1 MLGHD
6 PRYFDGSRGG
16 LSGNGGG
23 GLLATS
29 CPLYLLICCCTW
41 WCSPWGVTDK
51 SLLSHRLLGRCVPRI
66 PAIPLAGG
74 SIVARKEF
82 YSLSLSLPSFRS
94 RCRTLSPSHFRG
106 NSLTSDDC
114 QSRPCITARRS
125 LLCICIFSC
134 FSLCLVF
141 RPHKKKKKKWRVLR
155 RHPTKKG
162 NSSFCCVLKPD
173 EKKYYTEGER
183 KKKKTEQFIFI

>member
-1 MLGHD
+1 MRRHRQEFTVAQAPWPLRAPNPGHTT
-6 PRYFDGSRGG
+6 SRR
-16 LSGNGGG
+16 LH
-23 GLLATS
+23 
-29 CPLYLLICCCTW
+29 CCTQ
-41 WCSPWGVTDK
+41 
-51 SLLSHRLLGRCVPRI
+51 RI
-66 PAIPLAGG
+66 L
-74 SIVARKEF
+74 
-82 YSLSLSLPSFRS
+82 LSLSLPFFRS